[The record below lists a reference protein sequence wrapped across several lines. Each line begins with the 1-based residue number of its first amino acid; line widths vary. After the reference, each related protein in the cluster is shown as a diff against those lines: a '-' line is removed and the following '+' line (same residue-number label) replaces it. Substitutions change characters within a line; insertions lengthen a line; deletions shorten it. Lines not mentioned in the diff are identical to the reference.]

1 MECGSCPEMP
11 VWSSIFLQT
20 RVHWSAKHCWS
31 NLSSGPEAASKS
43 HVRKMFSARVHTAIH
58 PFAGLAE
65 ADEKWER
72 PRTAAEPAIDGPR
85 QRQANC
91 VDALPLTIPAF
102 AQCLQSGAAMCCHDG
117 RGSRGHCGPVPSRSA
132 SVVGAI
138 SSDGLMGSR
147 WLEFTKNRM
156 T

>member
-1 MECGSCPEMP
+1 
-11 VWSSIFLQT
+11 
-20 RVHWSAKHCWS
+20 
-31 NLSSGPEAASKS
+31 
-43 HVRKMFSARVHTAIH
+43 MFSARVHTAIH

-117 RGSRGHCGPVPSRSA
+117 RGSRGHCGPVPIQIGQRCRSYL
-132 SVVGAI
+132 I
-138 SSDGLMGSR
+138 R
-147 WLEFTKNRM
+147 WTNGVQM
-156 T
+156 A